1 MQGRNK
7 LVSAELLIGYSYIK
21 ISNFHDKPVYLGCIK
36 ARRLMEKSYFPL
48 GNSDDNR
55 IVKILRITFGVA
67 CIIMSIWWLFYT
79 LNAEKSYWSI
89 WITILFLAG
98 FGFYQIWAGAGKA
111 TRFIMVAADMLT
123 IKKNAML
130 PPVKISTANI
140 SKIDIYPLSIVFHQK
155 DGKKFLLRFG
165 TINYET
171 NEKIVDELIRYA
183 EENTI
188 SYEVKEEEL

>member
-1 MQGRNK
+1 
-7 LVSAELLIGYSYIK
+7 
-21 ISNFHDKPVYLGCIK
+21 
-36 ARRLMEKSYFPL
+36 MEKSYFPL
-48 GNSDDNR
+48 GDSDDNR

-79 LNAEKSYWSI
+79 LNAEKSNWSI
-89 WITILFLAG
+89 GITILFLAG

-111 TRFIMVAADMLT
+111 TRFIMVAGDMLT

-130 PPVKISTANI
+130 PPVKISTGNI
-140 SKIDIYPLSIVFHQK
+140 SQIDIYPLSIVFHEK

-171 NEKIVDELIRYA
+171 NEKIVDELILYA
-183 EENTI
+183 EENRI
-188 SYEVKEEEL
+188 PYEVKEEEL